1 MSRSGCSYEV
11 GLLQHKF
18 NQPELHA
25 RKYEVVIEVFLV
37 VSALRLGT
45 IGTQIPDGGPLRWR
59 RETKGEDW
67 L

>member
-45 IGTQIPDGGPLRWR
+45 MGTQIPD
-59 RETKGEDW
+59 
-67 L
+67 

>member
-1 MSRSGCSYEV
+1 MSRSGCSYKA

-37 VSALRLGT
+37 FSALRFGT
-45 IGTQIPDGGPLRWR
+45 MGTQIPDLGSF
-59 RETKGEDW
+59 EKGERD
-67 L
+67 

>member
-1 MSRSGCSYEV
+1 MSRSGCRYEV

-25 RKYEVVIEVFLV
+25 RKYEVAKEVFLD

-45 IGTQIPDGGPLRWR
+45 MGTQIPD
-59 RETKGEDW
+59 
-67 L
+67 